1 MLTLQNMGVTVEN
14 TDVFAVTIIDE
25 SVCAD
30 TILDKFRCNYLVVNT
45 SVNQQEV
52 RSRELSPRVTGCAC
66 GQSQADLYLSCDLP
80 GSGTFI
86 FQNHIIF
93 PVYC

>member
-30 TILDKFRCNYLVVNT
+30 TILHKFRCDYLVVNT
-45 SVNQQEV
+45 SVNQQEM

-80 GSGTFI
+80 GTGTCT
-86 FQNHIIF
+86 FQIHIIF